1 MAGLTETKANSAFKL
16 SLNLGLAWAELGNM
30 LRLISEKR
38 RFKSPLSMIDQQQ
51 EVSSNETDL
60 QMLISWEICR
70 AGGVGSDRKGTYLC
84 RIHFIFLCLK
94 EQFSNR
100 GCLLGIP
107 HLVN

>member
-1 MAGLTETKANSAFKL
+1 MAGLTGTKANSAFKL

-38 RFKSPLSMIDQQQ
+38 RFKSPLSLIDQKQ
-51 EVSSNETDL
+51 EVSSNKTDL
-60 QMLISWEICR
+60 QMLISW
-70 AGGVGSDRKGTYLC
+70 KGTYLC